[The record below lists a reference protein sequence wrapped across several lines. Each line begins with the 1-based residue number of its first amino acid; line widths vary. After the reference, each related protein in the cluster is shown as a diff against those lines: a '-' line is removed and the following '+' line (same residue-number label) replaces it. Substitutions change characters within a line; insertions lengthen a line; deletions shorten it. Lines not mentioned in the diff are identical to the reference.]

1 MENGTITNTVICG
14 AAGLTTQLHIHPLWS
29 FDKVIRAQLT
39 HALMTEHHSVSACS
53 QHWSRWKLWIAFA
66 TEIPRVLLSKCD
78 IALKM

>member
-1 MENGTITNTVICG
+1 MENVTITNMMICG

-39 HALMTEHHSVSACS
+39 QALMTEHHSVSACS
-53 QHWSRWKLWIAFA
+53 QLWIAFA